1 MAEKMVSLKYFCKKI
16 GWPPVHHSFNS
27 LIIFSCPNRIV
38 ASSGQKGRVV
48 LVVDSTDL
56 LNRKHIDATAQDGA
70 CLTPYP
76 ALLDNDEDDVMPFE
90 TVLSHPHGQHC
101 AGAESVDSKKRVG
114 TDDLTI
120 ITYGT
125 GVMAA
130 RAAQRALQPRRVG
143 VLEVPCV
150 SAVPHAA
157 LAQALS
163 EASPDSILFADPC
176 KATTA
181 PLLHFIAELKARGE
195 LNSSGEKARDWALL
209 AAADTYNPL
218 GSTMTFLSP
227 DQVTDAANALL
238 AEK

>member
-1 MAEKMVSLKYFCKKI
+1 M
-16 GWPPVHHSFNS
+16 
-27 LIIFSCPNRIV
+27 
-38 ASSGQKGRVV
+38 V

-56 LNRKHIDATAQDGA
+56 LNRKHIDATAQDSA

-76 ALLDNDEDDVMPFE
+76 TLKDHDDGGNLLPFE
-90 TVLSHPHGQHC
+90 TVLSHPHGQLGTDTESFESNDSS
-101 AGAESVDSKKRVG
+101 GA
-114 TDDLTI
+114 DDLTI

-143 VLEVPCV
+143 ILEVPCV

-157 LAQALS
+157 LASALQQ
-163 EASPDSILFADPC
+163 ASPKAILFADPC

-195 LNSSGEKARDWALL
+195 LNSGGENARDWALV
-209 AAADTYNPL
+209 AAANTYNPL
-218 GSTMTFLSP
+218 GSTMTFLSTE
-227 DQVTDAANALL
+227 QVTHAAKALL
-238 AEK
+238 ASK